1 MNLSMRWLRDYV
13 DLPDMSM
20 KKFNDALTL
29 SGSKVETYK
38 EEGANLKNIVVGK
51 ILKIRQHPDA
61 DRLVVCLVDVAYE
74 NPIQI
79 VTAAKNMKEGD
90 LVPVALDGSILNDG
104 TKIKKGKLRG
114 ILSQGM
120 FCSIAE
126 VGVTLGDFPYAV
138 EDGLFILQED
148 CQVGQ
153 DIREAI
159 GFNDITVEFEITS
172 NRPDCMSVIG
182 LAREVA
188 VTFDKDIHVKAASVK
203 AGNGD
208 AKKIVKVDVQDKDL
222 CPFYSAAV
230 VKDVKIAPSPR
241 WMRERLRAMGVKP
254 INNIVD
260 ITNYVMLEY
269 GQPMHA
275 FDLNDVDDGHIIVRR
290 ADDGESIII
299 LDDTEVKLSHDD
311 LIIADEK
318 KPLALAGVMG
328 GKFTGIKD
336 DTKTIIFESAN
347 FKGSSVRIS
356 AKKNTLR
363 TESSARFEKDLDPAN
378 CIPALTRALELVEL
392 LAAGKVMDG
401 FVTEDNAQLNVRKV
415 QLDVEWINKFLD
427 ADISREFIVGKL
439 EKLGCALEGDMVVI
453 PSFRQDIVNKYDL
466 AEEVARFYGY
476 NNIKAQPMK
485 NSSYGEYTP
494 FQKFKSDVCNML
506 VSLGISEAMTYS
518 FISSGCFDKM
528 MLDQDDAKRDCIV
541 LKNPLGES
549 TSVMRTTGFPS
560 MMEAISK
567 NIDYRN
573 DSAKLFELMREYTKG
588 GIDSPSCE
596 VEKIIIGMYGDDI
609 DFFDIKGVF
618 ENLAERFLKVDYD
631 VEAIDSLNY
640 MHPGRT
646 AKVTVNGKCICIFG
660 QVHPAVAENFKIDIP
675 VYFFELDVETFYD
688 LSIGGIE
695 FKPLP
700 KFPGMSRDL
709 CFICDENVPV
719 LSLQKAIKKIA
730 GNLLENIKIFDVY
743 TGDQIPEGKKSV
755 AFRIFLRSY
764 EKTLTD
770 DQVCDIINKI
780 IKTFEIDGITLRDN

>member
-20 KKFNDALTL
+20 KEFNDALTL

-126 VGVTLGDFPYAV
+126 VGVTLADFPYAV

-401 FVTEDNAQLNVRKV
+401 FVTEDNSQLNVRKV

>member
-20 KKFNDALTL
+20 KEFNDALTL

-126 VGVTLGDFPYAV
+126 VGVTLADFPYAV

-153 DIREAI
+153 GIREAI

-241 WMRERLRAMGVKP
+241 WMRERLRAMGVRP

-646 AKVTVNGKCICIFG
+646 AKVTVNGKCICILG

>member
-20 KKFNDALTL
+20 KEFNDALTL

-153 DIREAI
+153 DIKEAI

-485 NSSYGEYTP
+485 NSSDGEYTP

-567 NIDYRN
+567 NIDHRN

-596 VEKIIIGMYGDDI
+596 IEKITIGMYGDDI

-631 VEAIDSLNY
+631 VEAIDSLHY

>member
-1 MNLSMRWLRDYV
+1 MNLSMKWLRDYV
-13 DLPDMSM
+13 DLSDMSI
-20 KKFNDALTL
+20 KEFTDALTL

-51 ILKIRQHPDA
+51 ILKIEQHPDA
-61 DRLVVCLVDVAYE
+61 ERLVVCSVDVAYE

-90 LVPVALDGSILNDG
+90 LVPVALDGSTLADG

-114 ILSQGM
+114 VLSQGM

-126 VGVTLGDFPYAV
+126 VGVSLGDFPYAI

-148 CQVGQ
+148 CVIGQ
-153 DIREAI
+153 DIRDAI
-159 GFNDITVEFEITS
+159 GLNDTTVEFEITS
-172 NRPDCMSVIG
+172 NRPDCLSVIG
-182 LAREVA
+182 LAREAA
-188 VTFDKDIHVKAASVK
+188 VTFDKELHVKTPSVK
-203 AGNGD
+203 EGNGD
-208 AKKIVKVDVQDKDL
+208 AKDIVKVDVNAQEL

-230 VKDVKIAPSPR
+230 VKDVKIEPSPR
-241 WMRERLRAMGVKP
+241 WMRERLRAMGVRP

-275 FDLNDVDDGHIIVRR
+275 FDLNDVYDGHIIVRR
-290 ADDGESIII
+290 ADDGESITI

-363 TESSARFEKDLDPAN
+363 TESSARFEKGLDPAN
-378 CIPALTRALELVEL
+378 CIPALIRALELVEL
-392 LAAGKVMDG
+392 LGAGNVING
-401 FVTEDNAQLNVRKV
+401 FVTVDNSQPSVHKI
-415 QLDVEWINKFLD
+415 QLDAGWINKFLD
-427 ADISREFIVGKL
+427 ADISREFMVDKL
-439 EKLGCALEGDMVVI
+439 EKLGCTLEGDMVVP
-453 PSFRQDIVNKYDL
+453 PSFRQDITNKYDL

-476 NNIKAQPMK
+476 NNIEAQPMK
-485 NSSYGEYTP
+485 NSGNGEYTP
-494 FQKFKSDVCNML
+494 FQKFRSDLCNML
-506 VSLGISEAMTYS
+506 ISLGISEAMTYS
-518 FISSGCFDKM
+518 FISPQCFDKM
-528 MLDQDDAKRDCIV
+528 MLSQDDAKRDCIV
-541 LKNPLGES
+541 LRNPLGES

-560 MMEAISK
+560 MMEAIAK
-567 NIDYRN
+567 NVDNRN
-573 DSAKLFELMREYTKG
+573 DSARLFELMREYTKASSE
-588 GIDSPSCE
+588 SPACE
-596 VEKIIIGMYGDDI
+596 TEKITIGMYGDDI

-618 ENLAERFLKVDYD
+618 ENLAGKFLQAEYD
-631 VEAIDSLNY
+631 VEAIDSLRY

-646 AKVTVNGKCICIFG
+646 AKVTVDDRCICILG
-660 QVHPAVAENFKIDIP
+660 QVHPAVAEKFEINIP
-675 VYFFELDVETFYD
+675 VYFLELDVKAFYD
-688 LSIGGIE
+688 LSTGDIE
-695 FKPLP
+695 FKSLP
-700 KFPGMSRDL
+700 KYPGVSRDL
-709 CFICDENVPV
+709 CLICDEDVPV
-719 LSLQKAIKKIA
+719 LSLQKTIKKIS
-730 GNLLENIKIFDVY
+730 GNLLESIEIFDVY

-770 DQVCDIINKI
+770 DQVCGIINKI
-780 IKTFEIDGITLRDN
+780 IKTFERDGITLRDN